1 MYNDVF
7 KKMNKITKSLKI
19 NGYAIIKK
27 FFFKKEINHILKS
40 FEENIDYC
48 YSLIS
53 KDKKKTLD
61 EKYLFLQ
68 KKNNILKSRSY
79 DLSKYDPSIY
89 KFSTNY
95 KLEKILKNYFKEKY
109 FIDLPQIRVDDISN
123 SYMLPLHQE
132 IYGQLSSSLLT
143 LWAPLTKVSKKN
155 GTLAVI
161 KGSHNNGLLKHQ
173 YYKINKNKYHGV
185 KKNLLKGKKITYLNL
200 LPGDIVLFH
209 PLLVHG
215 TGKNYTNKIRW
226 TFVARYN
233 GISGIEY
240 LNNNNHPL
248 RIEQKV

>member
-1 MYNDVF
+1 M
-7 KKMNKITKSLKI
+7 
-19 NGYAIIKK
+19 IKK
-27 FFFKKEINHILKS
+27 KILLELKVNGFILLKNFFKKKDINDLLKAY
-40 FEENIDYC
+40 EDNINYC
-48 YSLIS
+48 CSIS
-53 KDKKKTLD
+53 MPPKNIKKKSLN
-61 EKYLFLQ
+61 EKYLFLK

-95 KLEKILKNYFKEKY
+95 KLEKILKSYFKEKY
-109 FIDLPQIRVDDISN
+109 FIDLPQIRIDDSSN

-132 IYGQLSSSLLT
+132 IYGQISNNLLT
-143 LWAPLTKVSKKN
+143 MWAPLTKVSKKN

-161 KGSHNNGLLKHQ
+161 KGSHSDGLLKHQ

-185 KKNLLKGKKITYLNL
+185 KKDLLKGKKITYLNL

-233 GISGIEY
+233 GISGVEY
-240 LNNNNHPL
+240 LNNSKHPL
-248 RIEQKV
+248 RIKQQV